1 MVASVI
7 SMWIFRIGFSY
18 ILAQGFNMGLQGVWY
33 AMYIDWAVRA
43 IIFWIRYKSGRWKTK
58 RVI

>member
-1 MVASVI
+1 
-7 SMWIFRIGFSY
+7 
-18 ILAQGFNMGLQGVWY
+18 MGLQGVWY